1 MRRLFGHAAA
11 AAARAEAPPFA
22 REGHQALEARGGGA
36 HAREAAGERAAAEEV
51 AELALDEARHAGAVG
66 GGGHLCEEVFEVG
79 ADDLL
84 QYWARCR
91 ARLVKAKNPGGP
103 SERRAAPSSAGRT
116 GPATVLPPLARTR
129 PATAVEQY
137 IS

>member
-22 REGHQALEARGGGA
+22 REGHQALEGTRAAG

-79 ADDLL
+79 ADDPL
-84 QYWARCR
+84 QHSARCSG
-91 ARLVKAKNPGGP
+91 RLL
-103 SERRAAPSSAGRT
+103 RT
-116 GPATVLPPLARTR
+116 TTSP
-129 PATAVEQY
+129 
-137 IS
+137 